1 LLGEASISG
10 RVVWAGLLWAT
21 GAVTLAGGGV
31 VIAQLPIGA
40 ALAPLGLVWGGVLGV
55 TGTLLVHLGV
65 RAARELLPPS
75 ALHVAAGVAALLLL
89 HGLYNAALSPVAR
102 TERER
107 DVRAFAAD
115 VRGLS
120 SSRDRMRIATGVR
133 GSVFFFLGHN
143 EPALSS
149 AEIGAYDTW
158 APPGGRMLLVA
169 NAEQRPDLDA
179 LWPGRFKLLAQRRF
193 ARTSEALIL
202 LEDASAERGP

>member
-1 LLGEASISG
+1 
-10 RVVWAGLLWAT
+10 
-21 GAVTLAGGGV
+21 
-31 VIAQLPIGA
+31 
-40 ALAPLGLVWGGVLGV
+40 
-55 TGTLLVHLGV
+55 
-65 RAARELLPPS
+65 
-75 ALHVAAGVAALLLL
+75 
-89 HGLYNAALSPVAR
+89 
-102 TERER
+102 
-107 DVRAFAAD
+107 
-115 VRGLS
+115 
-120 SSRDRMRIATGVR
+120 
-133 GSVFFFLGHN
+133 VFFFLGHN